1 MVYNIIFNFFDE
13 HVMVMIYSGL
23 SSENFENVTALNL
36 SMSWKKSSFLIFL
49 QSKNIFIEE
58 RRAA

>member
-1 MVYNIIFNFFDE
+1 MVYHIIFNFFDE
-13 HVMVMIYSGL
+13 QVMVMIYSGL

>member
-1 MVYNIIFNFFDE
+1 MVYHITFIFFDE

-23 SSENFENVTALNL
+23 LSENFENVTALNL
-36 SMSWKKSSFLIFL
+36 SMSWEKSSFLLFL

>member
-1 MVYNIIFNFFDE
+1 MVYHIIFNFFDV

-23 SSENFENVTALNL
+23 SSENFE
-36 SMSWKKSSFLIFL
+36 L
-49 QSKNIFIEE
+49 QNIFIED

>member
-23 SSENFENVTALNL
+23 SSENFVNVTALNL
-36 SMSWKKSSFLIFL
+36 SMSWEKSSFLIFL

>member
-23 SSENFENVTALNL
+23 SSEIFENVTALNL
-36 SMSWKKSSFLIFL
+36 SMSWEKSSFLIFL